1 MKRRQMAVAEHTS
14 EHLVEKLRELHARV
28 AHKEDNDIENLRQ
41 VLAKTL
47 AVLIAEFGHRDAG

>member
-1 MKRRQMAVAEHTS
+1 MAVAEHTS

-28 AHKEDNDIENLRQ
+28 AHKEDDDIENLRQ